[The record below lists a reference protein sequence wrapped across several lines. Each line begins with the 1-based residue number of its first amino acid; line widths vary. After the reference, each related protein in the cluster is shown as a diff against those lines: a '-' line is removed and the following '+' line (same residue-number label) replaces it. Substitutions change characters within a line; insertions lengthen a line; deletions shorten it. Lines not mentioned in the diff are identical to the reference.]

1 MSGFPPDRDNRV
13 TLGNWQD
20 PPFNRWSFSHLREI
34 VPTQPIRNTG
44 AIHEP
49 TMALDGELDGLA
61 VGLLD
66 GSETTFSQLL
76 DRTYTDGVVIIQ
88 DDKIRYERYFG
99 ETQQHV
105 PHLLMSVTKSLVGS
119 VAGNLVEQ
127 GLLVPD
133 DHLTKY
139 IPELADS
146 GYAGATVRNV
156 LDMRSGIK
164 FSEEYTDPEAEVR
177 VMEQAFG
184 WRPAGHTEVPRSIY
198 EYLATL
204 ATESEHGGVFDY
216 RSAETLV
223 LGWVCERAAQ
233 SRMADLIGDLLWT
246 PMGALYP
253 AEITCDSVGTAI
265 HDGGMCATARDLAR
279 FGEVLLHKGHGDS
292 ARSSRRTGCARP
304 GGSTPTSATPSTARS
319 RAPIFPAAGSATS
332 SGSCRAAMATCCC
345 AWGSTARCCT

>member
-1 MSGFPPDRDNRV
+1 M

-184 WRPAGHTEVPRSIY
+184 WRRPDIPRCPVRSMSTWPPLPRSRSTAACSTTGPRRPWCSAGC
-198 EYLATL
+198 AT
-204 ATESEHGGVFDY
+204 
-216 RSAETLV
+216 
-223 LGWVCERAAQ
+223 RAAQ

-246 PMGALYP
+246 P
-253 AEITCDSVGTAI
+253 
-265 HDGGMCATARDLAR
+265 H
-279 FGEVLLHKGHGDS
+279 
-292 ARSSRRTGCARP
+292 GCALPRGDHVRLRRDGDPRRRHVRDGPRP
-304 GGSTPTSATPSTARS
+304 GPVR
-319 RAPIFPAAGSATS
+319 
-332 SGSCRAAMATCCC
+332 
-345 AWGSTARCCT
+345 